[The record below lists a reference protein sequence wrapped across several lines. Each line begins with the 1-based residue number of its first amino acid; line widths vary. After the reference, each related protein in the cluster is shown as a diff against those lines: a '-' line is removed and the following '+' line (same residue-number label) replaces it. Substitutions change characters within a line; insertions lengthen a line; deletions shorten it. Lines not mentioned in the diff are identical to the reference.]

1 MLRAVIFDMDGTLLD
16 SEVIHYIV
24 INDILK
30 RELGWEQTQEEY
42 LKYCGIPDQKMWP
55 MMMDE
60 MDSGNVMSLARKWGM
75 ASDEVLP
82 SVEDSGA
89 KPQGNIGE
97 ESRRHGLSGQDSSG
111 QGCFEQG
118 SSEQDRSG
126 EGCSEQDGSGQGCFE
141 RGSSEQDRSG
151 QGKDSSGQGCFEQG
165 SSEQDRLGEDRSGQS
180 SSRSEQG
187 RSGREVP
194 EQVKSALSAE
204 LERLHWAEYDLYIE
218 KNGVKAFPGVRE
230 LMGALRTENIR
241 IAVATGSLVR
251 IVRENLKLLG
261 IEEFVEEIA
270 TSEDCDNGKPAPDV
284 FLLAAKKLGIAP
296 ADCLVVEDAGNGLQG
311 ALSAGMA
318 CAGFDG
324 SELPSE
330 LSLAPIVFSDYR
342 RVKPADMREWHRQQ
356 KGSDGGLE

>member
-30 RELGWEQTQEEY
+30 RELGWEQTPEEY

-111 QGCFEQG
+111 EGCSEQDGSGQG

-141 RGSSEQDRSG
+141 QGSSEQDRSG
-151 QGKDSSGQGCFEQG
+151 QGCSS
-165 SSEQDRLGEDRSGQS
+165 
-180 SSRSEQG
+180 SEQG

>member
-1 MLRAVIFDMDGTLLD
+1 MWKGNSMLRAVIFDMDGTLLD

-30 RELGWEQTQEEY
+30 RELGWEQTPEEY

-60 MDSGNVMSLARKWGM
+60 MDSGKVMSLARKWGM
-75 ASDEVLP
+75 ASDEALP
-82 SVEDSGA
+82 
-89 KPQGNIGE
+89 
-97 ESRRHGLSGQDSSG
+97 
-111 QGCFEQG
+111 
-118 SSEQDRSG
+118 
-126 EGCSEQDGSGQGCFE
+126 
-141 RGSSEQDRSG
+141 
-151 QGKDSSGQGCFEQG
+151 
-165 SSEQDRLGEDRSGQS
+165 
-180 SSRSEQG
+180 
-187 RSGREVP
+187 
-194 EQVKSALSAE
+194 SALSAE

-230 LMGALRTENIR
+230 LMGALRTEKIR

-284 FLLAAKKLGIAP
+284 FLLAAKKLGVAP

-342 RVKPADMREWHRQQ
+342 KVKPADMREWHRQQ
-356 KGSDGGLE
+356 KGSDCSLE